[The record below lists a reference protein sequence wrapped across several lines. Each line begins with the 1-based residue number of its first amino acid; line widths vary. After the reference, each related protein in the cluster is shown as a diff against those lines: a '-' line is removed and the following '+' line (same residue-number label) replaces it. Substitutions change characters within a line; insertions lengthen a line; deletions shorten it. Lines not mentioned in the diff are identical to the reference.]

1 MDKHFLNIVSGTGAA
16 AGASSAI
23 PGVGMVTGV
32 AAVGAESVVF
42 LESAAWYILSSAYL
56 RGDNV

>member
-1 MDKHFLNIVSGTGAA
+1 
-16 AGASSAI
+16 
-23 PGVGMVTGV
+23 MVTGV

-56 RGDNV
+56 LQYNFVGTFLGVTRQYVPAHYLVASPE